1 MLTKPELTDLKETYK
16 LKAYY
21 IEVEDGLE
29 SEGEVVFAKSEEEA
43 KQRVGAIRDGY
54 WESEYLSKVE
64 RKPEFDKFA
73 DLGYVPFKE
82 KFEAGWW
89 GIDCDWCGR
98 EISDSAIDNY
108 EDELEEWE
116 IYHKERESAPEPYNP
131 QFEGRNMTFCCTT
144 CQTKWHERIDKLTQ
158 LKVEVQA
165 NLETLYPECTVKYT
179 GGNYGDGTV
188 DFELTVPG
196 LKYKI
201 TYESNHPDTM
211 LVSDC
216 DIEAWKTYKESKI
229 NNV

>member
-1 MLTKPELTDLKETYK
+1 MPTLTEWKASKTATLREEVKKSMIDTEQPITEHFLFTAAELEEMHEEVL
-16 LKAYY
+16 
-21 IEVEDGLE
+21 IEQFVELHEDWE
-29 SEGEVVFAKSEEEA
+29 EVSL
-43 KQRVGAIRDGY
+43 D
-54 WESEYLSKVE
+54 
-64 RKPEFDKFA
+64 
-73 DLGYVPFKE
+73 
-82 KFEAGWW
+82 
-89 GIDCDWCGR
+89 
-98 EISDSAIDNY
+98 

-201 TYESNHPDTM
+201 TYESNHPNTM

>member
-1 MLTKPELTDLKETYK
+1 MLTKPELTNLKETYK

-21 IEVEDGLE
+21 IEVEDGWE

-43 KQRVGAIRDGY
+43 KQRVGAIGMGGY
-54 WESEYLSKVE
+54 DEVDSCT
-64 RKPEFDKFA
+64 RRPEFDKFA
-73 DLGYVPFKE
+73 DLGYVPLKE
-82 KFEAGWW
+82 KFEVGWW
-89 GIDCDWCGR
+89 GIECDWCGR

-108 EDELEEWE
+108 EDELLECEAE
-116 IYHKERESAPEPYNP
+116 HYEGESPPEPYNP
-131 QFEGRNMTFCCTT
+131 QFEGKDLSFCCTT

-158 LKVEVQA
+158 LKVEIQA

-211 LVSDC
+211 LVNDC
-216 DIEAWKTYKESKI
+216 DIEAWKTYKKSKI